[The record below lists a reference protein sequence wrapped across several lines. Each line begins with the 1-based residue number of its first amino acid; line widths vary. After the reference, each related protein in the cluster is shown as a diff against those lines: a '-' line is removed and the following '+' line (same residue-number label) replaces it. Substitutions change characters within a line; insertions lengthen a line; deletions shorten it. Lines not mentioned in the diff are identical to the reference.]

1 MKRMENNGGYMR
13 EERANGVSDSET
25 KGCFVEREGAK
36 GGNCS
41 NYAKYED
48 GVTAAIGQ

>member
-1 MKRMENNGGYMR
+1 MENNGGKRR
-13 EERANGVSDSET
+13 EERVNGGSDLET
-25 KGCFVEREGAK
+25 KGCLVEREGAK